1 MSTPAIPLSETQTAL
16 CIVFLLLA
24 PLACAGLALINTG
37 LGRSRNAAHSILG
50 ALCVIAVASCVYLI
64 LGRCFQGSAGET
76 SRVIQ
81 FGKQRWDWLGAVPAF
96 FAGLTSGS
104 SSAFLVAWMGM
115 VSVSLAGLI
124 PLGSGTERWRLIS
137 ICASTA
143 ALAGITFPIFA
154 HWTWSAGW
162 LASLGANQGL
172 GIGFVDIGGT
182 GTIHVAG
189 GLTALAVTWLLGPRR
204 GKFGHDGMP
213 MAFPGHNVVFT
224 LFGCMLSLVGWI
236 ALNATGAILFTGIA
250 VAKIPLIA
258 VNTLLGASSAALV
271 AALITKIRYTRPDA
285 SLTANGW
292 VGGLVATASASAFIP
307 PAAALI
313 IGLIAGAV
321 VTFGVELLEM
331 RLDVDDPGGSISV
344 HAIAGIW
351 GLLALGLFGRLPG
364 PGIVGD
370 QVMAQIIGI
379 ATLLGFVFPLSF
391 GLNLLLDRFVPMRV
405 SRDGER
411 QGMDLYELGA
421 GAYPDFI
428 THAEDFMQ
436 R

>member
-1 MSTPAIPLSETQTAL
+1 M
-16 CIVFLLLA
+16 VFLLLA
-24 PLACAGLALINTG
+24 PLACGGLALINTG

-50 ALCVIAVASCVYLI
+50 ALCVVSVASCVYLLI
-64 LGRCFQGSAGET
+64 GRGFMGSAGEAAH
-76 SRVIQ
+76 VMQ
-81 FGKQRWDWLGAVPAF
+81 LGNLRWDWLGAAPPF
-96 FAGLTSGS
+96 FAGLTSGDS
-104 SSAFLVAWMGM
+104 YPFLVAWMGM

-143 ALAGITFPIFA
+143 VLAGVTFPVFA
-154 HWTWSAGW
+154 HWTWSGGW
-162 LASLGANQGL
+162 LASQN
-172 GIGFVDIGGT
+172 FVDIGGS
-182 GTIHVAG
+182 GGIHVIG

-224 LFGCMLSLVGWI
+224 LFGCLLSLVGWT
-236 ALNATGAILFTGIA
+236 ALNASGAILFAGIA
-250 VAKIPLIA
+250 IAKIPLIA
-258 VNTLLGASSAALV
+258 VNTLLGASSAALI
-271 AALITKIRYTRPDA
+271 AALVTKIRYTRPDA

-313 IGLIAGAV
+313 IGLIAGAL

-351 GLLALGLFGRLPG
+351 GLLAVGLFGRLPG
-364 PGIVGD
+364 PALAAD
-370 QVMAQIIGI
+370 QTMAQLTGI

-391 GLNLLLDRFVPMRV
+391 ALNLLLNRFVPMRV